1 MLLESSV
8 IRLCLHD
15 QSLLNVF
22 NFRIFANGVNM
33 DVSKLYPPI
42 DFPVSRGTPMI
53 SSLIQWD
60 HSENHFLVTNN
71 IMAAK
76 SEWLFMLDI
85 NDIDYEYVCGHTID
99 GE

>member
-1 MLLESSV
+1 
-8 IRLCLHD
+8 
-15 QSLLNVF
+15 
-22 NFRIFANGVNM
+22 M
-33 DVSKLYPPI
+33 DISKLYPPI

-53 SSLIQWD
+53 SSLIEWD

-99 GE
+99 GELENTP